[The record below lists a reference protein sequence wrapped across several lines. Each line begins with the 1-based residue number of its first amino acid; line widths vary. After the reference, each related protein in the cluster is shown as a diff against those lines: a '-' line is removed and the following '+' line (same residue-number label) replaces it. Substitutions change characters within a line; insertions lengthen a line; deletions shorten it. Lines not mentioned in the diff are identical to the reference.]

1 LSILPQL
8 LRYSSAS
15 ALALALDFI
24 IYSALI
30 AATIRPSPAGAIGYA
45 AGIGL
50 HYFLSARFVFDVGAT
65 SKVHG
70 RLFLEFALTGL
81 GGIAITA
88 IVIALATDVVGLSA
102 LPAKV
107 LAAGASF
114 LVVFALRRSV
124 VFAASGDRVSR
135 RHPPAELRVKRA
147 QERIARP
154 ASGGNLRRGGDGQL
168 VRAASS

>member
-1 LSILPQL
+1 M
-8 LRYSSAS
+8 RYSSAS

-30 AATIRPSPAGAIGYA
+30 AATIRPSSAGAMGYA

-50 HYFLSARFVFDVGAT
+50 HYFLSVRFVFDVGAT

-81 GGIAITA
+81 SGIAITA

-102 LPAKV
+102 LLAKV

-124 VFAASGDRVSR
+124 VFTASGDRVSR
-135 RHPPAELRVKRA
+135 RPPPAELPIKHA
-147 QERIARP
+147 HERIARP
-154 ASGGNLRRGGDGQL
+154 ASGGNLSRGGGGQL